1 MDTNAALTIARQE
14 LTIGLRSRWI
24 LGFGAVFAVLSLA
37 ISYFGTVTAGAAGLQ
52 GFERTAASLLSLV
65 LYLVPLLGL
74 VLGTLNISPDR
85 AANELLFAQPV
96 TRFEVL
102 FGRLLGLF
110 AAMSAAMFSGFAV
123 AAAVILMQVGPEGF
137 LRFVGLVALSFILA
151 AIFLALGAVC
161 GLMCGSRTRAFGAAL
176 CAWFLFVMFY
186 DLAVIGLAFVLR
198 ERTANALIFL
208 SLFGNPVDL
217 ARVSSLLTLGDP
229 SIFGAAGA
237 ALLKFLGGVG
247 RSYAA
252 LGFALAAW
260 LAAPLVVAA
269 RLLRRLD
276 L

>member
-1 MDTNAALTIARQE
+1 MDTNVVLTIARQE

-24 LGFGAVFAVLSLA
+24 LGFAAVFGLLSLA

-74 VLGTLNISPDR
+74 KLGTLNMSADR
-85 AANELLFAQPV
+85 ASNELLFAQPV
-96 TRFEVL
+96 TRTEIL
-102 FGRLLGLF
+102 CGRMLGLF
-110 AAMSAAMFSGFAV
+110 AAMCAPMIAGFA
-123 AAAVILMQVGPEGF
+123 AASTVILTQVGPEGF
-137 LRFVGLVALSFILA
+137 LRFAGLVALSFVLA
-151 AIFLALGAVC
+151 GVFLPIGAVC
-161 GLMCGSRTRAFGAAL
+161 GLMSGSRTRAFGASL
-176 CAWFLFVMFY
+176 GAWFFFVMFY

-198 ERTANALIFL
+198 ERTANVLIFV

-247 RSYAA
+247 KSYIA
-252 LGFALAAW
+252 LGLGMAGW
-260 LAAPLVVAA
+260 LVTPLLLAA